1 MNNKIQA
8 VLDLF
13 AELDKVPRQSKHEE
27 KISAWLVEWA
37 EKHGLKAEKDKS
49 MNVLIHVPAT
59 KGYEDKPIV
68 VLQGHMD
75 MVCEKIA
82 GSAHDFSKDPI
93 KCIVDG
99 EWLKADGTTL
109 GADDGIALAMALLLA
124 TDKDVVHPPL
134 ELLFTID
141 EETGLTGAN
150 TLKPG
155 WLKGKI
161 LLNID
166 TEDEGVFTIGCAGG
180 RDTKIEFEFN
190 PVEGPANDKAYE
202 IKVWGLSG
210 GHSGVDINL
219 PRGNSNIITARLL
232 DEAARNAD
240 TKLVYIEGGSAH
252 NAIPRET
259 KAVISTDKDVSAVL
273 GALREKIIGEI
284 GYAEPNMKID
294 ITPVANNY
302 RNELDSADTDQ
313 LIGIMMAMPHGVAAM
328 SKDIEG
334 LPETS
339 NNFATIKMTM
349 PTSKSILRSE
359 TGKISILSSQR
370 SSVESKLDWISRKI
384 EAIATATASDHVKT
398 ETSDGYPSWEPN
410 MDSALNKKCVEIY
423 TKLFG
428 KAPKVEIIHAGLE
441 CGIIGSKNEGMDM
454 VSFGPTIKNPHTP
467 DERLE
472 IATVGKVWDF
482 TVELLKELCK

>member
-13 AELDKVPRQSKHEE
+13 EELNKVPRQSKHEE
-27 KISAWLVEWA
+27 KISKWLVEWA
-37 EKHGLKAEKDKS
+37 EKHGLKGERDES

-59 KGYEDKPIV
+59 PGCEDKPTV
-68 VLQGHMD
+68 VIQGHMD
-75 MVCEKIA
+75 MVCEKVA
-82 GSAHDFSKDPI
+82 GSSHDFSKDPI

-109 GADDGIALAMALLLA
+109 GADDGIALAMGMLLA

-155 WLKGKI
+155 WLTGKI

-180 RDTKIEFEFN
+180 RDTKIELECSSMA
-190 PVEGPANDKAYE
+190 VPADDKVYE
-202 IKVWGLSG
+202 IRVWGLSG

-219 PRGNSNIITARLL
+219 PRGNSNIIVARLL
-232 DEAARNAD
+232 DEAARNAA
-240 TKLVYIEGGSAH
+240 TKLIHIEGGSAH

-259 KAVISTDKDVSAVL
+259 KAIISTDKDVAAVL

-284 GYAEPNMKID
+284 GYAEPGMKID
-294 ITPVANNY
+294 IIPAANIY
-302 RNELDSADTDQ
+302 RNEINPEDTKK

-339 NNFATIKMTM
+339 NNFATIKM
-349 PTSKSILRSE
+349 SE
-359 TGKISILSSQR
+359 ARGLISDKKLVSILSSQR
-370 SSVESKLDWISRKI
+370 SSVESRLDWISRKI
-384 EAIATATASDHVKT
+384 ESIAVAAGAKTA
-398 ETSDGYPSWEPN
+398 TSDGYPSWEPN
-410 MDSALNKKCVEIY
+410 LESELNKKCVEIY
-423 TKLFG
+423 KKLFG
-428 KAPKVEIIHAGLE
+428 NEPKVEIIHAGLE

-472 IATVGKVWDF
+472 IATVGKVWTF
-482 TVELLKELCK
+482 CVELLKELSK

>member
-1 MNNKIQA
+1 MDKKIQA

-13 AELDKVPRQSKHEE
+13 EELNKVPRQSKHEE

-37 EKHGLKAEKDKS
+37 EKNGLKAERDES
-49 MNVLIHVPAT
+49 MNVLIKAPAT
-59 KGYEDKPIV
+59 PGYEDKPTV
-68 VLQGHMD
+68 VIQGHMD

-82 GSAHDFSKDPI
+82 GSSHDFSKDPI

-109 GADDGIALAMALLLA
+109 GADDGIALAMGLLLA
-124 TDKDVVHPPL
+124 TDKEVVHPPL

-155 WLKGKI
+155 WLSGKI

-180 RDTKIEFEFN
+180 RDTKIELECSS
-190 PVEGPANDKAYE
+190 VAVPADDKVYE
-202 IKVWGLSG
+202 IRAWGLAG

-219 PRGNSNIITARLL
+219 PRGNSNIIVARLL
-232 DEAARNAD
+232 DEAARNAAI
-240 TKLVYIEGGSAH
+240 KLIHIEGGSAH

-259 KAVISTDKDVSAVL
+259 KAIFSTDKDLSAAL
-273 GALREKIIGEI
+273 GALRSKIIGEI

-294 ITPVANNY
+294 INPVANIY
-302 RNELDSADTDQ
+302 RNEINPEDTKK
-313 LIGIMMAMPHGVAAM
+313 LIGIMMAMPHGVASM

-339 NNFATIKMTM
+339 NNFATIKM
-349 PTSKSILRSE
+349 SE
-359 TGKISILSSQR
+359 ARGLISDKKCVSILSSQR
-370 SSVESKLDWISRKI
+370 SSVESRLDWISRKI
-384 EAIATATASDHVKT
+384 EAIAVAAGAKTA
-398 ETSDGYPSWEPN
+398 TSDGYPSWEPN
-410 MDSALNKKCVEIY
+410 LESELNKKCVEIY
-423 TKLFG
+423 KKLFG
-428 KAPKVEIIHAGLE
+428 NEPKVEIIHAGLE

-472 IATVGKVWDF
+472 IATVGKVWTF
-482 TVELLKELCK
+482 CVELLKELCK

>member
-8 VLDLF
+8 VLNLF
-13 AELDKVPRQSKHEE
+13 EELDKVPRQSKHEE

-37 EKHGLKAEKDKS
+37 EKHGLKAERDES
-49 MNVLIHVPAT
+49 MNVLIKAPAT
-59 KGYEDKPIV
+59 PGYEDKPTV
-68 VLQGHMD
+68 VIQGHMD

-82 GSAHDFSKDPI
+82 GSSHDFSKDPI

-109 GADDGIALAMALLLA
+109 GADDGIALAMGLLLA
-124 TDKDVVHPPL
+124 TDPDVIHPPL

-155 WLKGKI
+155 WLSGKI

-180 RDTKIEFEFN
+180 RDTKIELECSSMA
-190 PVEGPANDKAYE
+190 VPADDKVYE
-202 IKVWGLSG
+202 IRAWGLAG

-219 PRGNSNIITARLL
+219 PRGNSNIIVARLL
-232 DEAARNAD
+232 DEAARNAA
-240 TKLVYIEGGSAH
+240 TKLIHIEGGSAH

-259 KAVISTDKDVSAVL
+259 KAIISTDKDVTAVL

-284 GYAEPNMKID
+284 GYAEPGMKID
-294 ITPVANNY
+294 INPVANIY
-302 RNELDSADTDQ
+302 RNEINPEDTKK

-339 NNFATIKMTM
+339 NNFATIKM
-349 PTSKSILRSE
+349 SE
-359 TGKISILSSQR
+359 ERGLISDKKLVSILSSQR
-370 SSVESKLDWISRKI
+370 SSVESRLDWISRKI
-384 EAIATATASDHVKT
+384 EAIAVAAGAKTA
-398 ETSDGYPSWEPN
+398 TSDGYPSWEPN
-410 MDSALNKKCVEIY
+410 LESALNKKCVEIY
-423 TKLFG
+423 KKLFG
-428 KAPKVEIIHAGLE
+428 NEPKVEIIHAGLE

-482 TVELLKELCK
+482 CVELLKELSK

>member
-27 KISAWLVEWA
+27 KISKWLVEWA
-37 EKHGLKAEKDKS
+37 EKHGLKAERDEF
-49 MNVLIHVPAT
+49 MNVLIHAPAT
-59 KGYEDKPIV
+59 PGYENKPTV
-68 VLQGHMD
+68 VIQGHMD

-82 GSAHDFSKDPI
+82 GSNHDFSKDPI

-109 GADDGIALAMALLLA
+109 GADDGIALAMGLLLA
-124 TDKDVVHPPL
+124 TDPEVVHPPL

-150 TLKPG
+150 TVKPG

-161 LLNID
+161 MLNID

-180 RDTKIEFEFN
+180 RDTKIEMAYT
-190 PVEGPANDKAYE
+190 PAEIPAAYKAYDLR
-202 IKVWGLSG
+202 VWGLYG

-219 PRGNSNIITARLL
+219 PRGNSNIIAARFL
-232 DEAARNAD
+232 DEFLRNA
-240 TKLVYIEGGSAH
+240 KMQIVCINGGSAH

-259 KAVISTDKDVSAVL
+259 NVRFAADKDVTAQFSAL
-273 GALREKIIGEI
+273 KEKIFSEI
-284 GYAEPNMKID
+284 GYAETGMKID
-294 ITPVANNY
+294 LTPAENKGLKGLSL
-302 RNELDSADTDQ
+302 EDSAKFT
-313 LIGIMMAMPHGVAAM
+313 GIMMAMPHGVAAM

-339 NNFATIKMTM
+339 NNFATVKT
-349 PTSKSILRSE
+349 TE
-359 TGKISILSSQR
+359 NTVSILSSQR
-370 SSVESKLDWISRKI
+370 SSVESKLDWLSRKI
-384 EAIATATASDHVKT
+384 EGIAVAAGAKTA
-398 ETSDGYPSWEPN
+398 TSDGDPSWEPN
-410 MDSALNKKCVEIY
+410 MESALNKKCVEIY
-423 TKLFG
+423 TRLFG

-441 CGIIGSKNEGMDM
+441 CGIIGSKHEGMDM

-482 TVELLKELCK
+482 CVELLKELCK

>member
-1 MNNKIQA
+1 MDKKIQA

-13 AELDKVPRQSKHEE
+13 EEINKVPRQSKHEE

-37 EKHGLKAEKDKS
+37 EKHGLEAERDES
-49 MNVLIHVPAT
+49 MNVLIKAPAT
-59 KGYEDKPIV
+59 PGYEDKPTV
-68 VLQGHMD
+68 VMQGHMD

-82 GSAHDFSKDPI
+82 GSSHDFSKDPI

-109 GADDGIALAMALLLA
+109 GADDGIALAMSMLLA

-155 WLKGKI
+155 WLTGKI

-180 RDTKIEFEFN
+180 RDTKIEMEYT
-190 PVEGPANDKAYE
+190 PVEVPAGDKVYE
-202 IKVWGLSG
+202 MKVWGLSG

-219 PRGNSNIITARLL
+219 PRGNSNIIAARLL
-232 DEAARNAD
+232 DEAARNAA
-240 TKLVYIEGGSAH
+240 TKLVFIEGGSAH

-259 KAVISTDKDVSAVL
+259 KAVFSTDKDVSSVLAV
-273 GALREKIIGEI
+273 LREKIIGEI

-294 ITPVANNY
+294 INPVVNNY
-302 RNELDSADTDQ
+302 RNELNIEDTKKF
-313 LIGIMMAMPHGVAAM
+313 IGIMMAMPHGVAAM

-349 PTSKSILRSE
+349 PASKGGLLRSE
-359 TGKISILSSQR
+359 TGTISILSSQR

-384 EAIATATASDHVKT
+384 EAIATASGAKTA
-398 ETSDGYPSWEPN
+398 TSDGYPSWEPN

-423 TKLFG
+423 KKLFG
-428 KAPKVEIIHAGLE
+428 NEPKVEIIHAGLE

-472 IATVGKVWDF
+472 IATVGKVWTF
-482 TVELLKELCK
+482 CVELLKELSK

>member
-13 AELDKVPRQSKHEE
+13 EELNKVPRQSKHEE

-37 EKHGLKAEKDKS
+37 EKNGLKAERDES
-49 MNVLIHVPAT
+49 MNVLIHAPAT
-59 KGYEDKPIV
+59 PGYEDKPTV
-68 VLQGHMD
+68 VIQGHMD

-82 GSAHDFSKDPI
+82 GSSHDFSKDPI

-109 GADDGIALAMALLLA
+109 GADDGIALAMGMLLA
-124 TDKDVVHPPL
+124 TDKDVIHPPL

-155 WLKGKI
+155 WLTGKI

-180 RDTKIEFEFN
+180 RDTKIEFEYE
-190 PVEGPANDKAYE
+190 PVEVPADDKFFYE
-202 IKVWGLSG
+202 LRVWGLSG

-219 PRGNSNIITARLL
+219 PRGNSNMITARIL
-232 DEAARNAD
+232 DEAARNAAM
-240 TKLVYIEGGSAH
+240 KLIFIEGGSAH

-259 KAVISTDKDVSAVL
+259 KAVFSTDKDVAAVL

-294 ITPVANNY
+294 ITPVANNF
-302 RNELDSADTDQ
+302 RNELSEKDTKK
-313 LIGIMMAMPHGVAAM
+313 LVGIMMAMPHGVAAM
-328 SKDIEG
+328 SKDVEG

-349 PTSKSILRSE
+349 PTSRGGLLRSE
-359 TGKISILSSQR
+359 TGKVSILSSQR
-370 SSVESKLDWISRKI
+370 SSVESKLDWLSRKI
-384 EAIATATASDHVKT
+384 EGIAVAAGAKA

-410 MDSALNKKCVEIY
+410 MESALNKKCVEIY

-428 KAPKVEIIHAGLE
+428 SAPKVEIIHAGLE

-482 TVELLKELCK
+482 CVELLKELSK

>member
-13 AELDKVPRQSKHEE
+13 AELNKVPRQSKHEE

-37 EKHGLKAEKDKS
+37 EKHGLKAERDES
-49 MNVLIHVPAT
+49 MNVLIKAPAT
-59 KGYEDKPIV
+59 PGYEDKPTV
-68 VLQGHMD
+68 VIQGHMD

-82 GSAHDFSKDPI
+82 GSSHDFSKDPI

-109 GADDGIALAMALLLA
+109 GADDGIALAMGLLLA
-124 TDKDVVHPPL
+124 TDPDVIHPPL

-155 WLKGKI
+155 WLSGKI

-180 RDTKIEFEFN
+180 RDTKIELECSSTA
-190 PVEGPANDKAYE
+190 VPADDKVYE
-202 IKVWGLSG
+202 IRVWGLSG

-219 PRGNSNIITARLL
+219 PRGNSNIIVARLL
-232 DEAARNAD
+232 DEAARNAA
-240 TKLVYIEGGSAH
+240 TKLIHIEGGSAH

-259 KAVISTDKDVSAVL
+259 KAIISTDKDIAAVL
-273 GALREKIIGEI
+273 GTLREKIIGEI
-284 GYAEPNMKID
+284 GYAEPGMKID
-294 ITPVANNY
+294 INPVANIY
-302 RNELDSADTDQ
+302 RNEINPEDTKK

-339 NNFATIKMTM
+339 NNFATIKM
-349 PTSKSILRSE
+349 SE
-359 TGKISILSSQR
+359 ARGLISDKKLVSILSSQR
-370 SSVESKLDWISRKI
+370 SSVESRLDWISRKI
-384 EAIATATASDHVKT
+384 EAIAVAAGAKTA
-398 ETSDGYPSWEPN
+398 TSDGYPSWEPN
-410 MDSALNKKCVEIY
+410 LESELNKKCVEIY
-423 TKLFG
+423 KKLFG
-428 KAPKVEIIHAGLE
+428 NEPKVEIIHAGLE

-482 TVELLKELCK
+482 CVELLKELSK

>member
-1 MNNKIQA
+1 MDKKIQA

-13 AELDKVPRQSKHEE
+13 EELNKVPRQSKHEE

-37 EKHGLKAEKDKS
+37 EKNGLKAERDES
-49 MNVLIHVPAT
+49 MNVLIKAPAT
-59 KGYEDKPIV
+59 PGYEDKPTV
-68 VLQGHMD
+68 VIQGHMD

-82 GSAHDFSKDPI
+82 GSSHDFSKDPI
-93 KCIVDG
+93 KCIVNG

-109 GADDGIALAMALLLA
+109 GADDGIALAMGLLLA
-124 TDKDVVHPPL
+124 TDKEVVHPPL

-155 WLKGKI
+155 WLSGKI

-180 RDTKIEFEFN
+180 RDTKIEMEYT
-190 PVEGPANDKAYE
+190 PVEVPAGDKVYE
-202 IKVWGLSG
+202 MKVWGLSG

-219 PRGNSNIITARLL
+219 PRGNSNIIAARLL
-232 DEAARNAD
+232 DEAARNAA
-240 TKLVYIEGGSAH
+240 TKLIFIEGGSAH

-259 KAVISTDKDVSAVL
+259 KAVFSTDKDVSSVLAV
-273 GALREKIIGEI
+273 LREKIIGEI

-294 ITPVANNY
+294 INPVVNNY
-302 RNELDSADTDQ
+302 RNELNIEDTKKF
-313 LIGIMMAMPHGVAAM
+313 IGIMMAMPHGVAAM

-349 PTSKSILRSE
+349 PASKGSLLRSE
-359 TGKISILSSQR
+359 TGTISILSSQR
-370 SSVESKLDWISRKI
+370 SSVESRLDWISRKI
-384 EAIATATASDHVKT
+384 EAIAVAAGAKTA
-398 ETSDGYPSWEPN
+398 TSDGYPSWEPN

-423 TKLFG
+423 KKLFG
-428 KAPKVEIIHAGLE
+428 NEPKVEIIHAGLE

-482 TVELLKELCK
+482 CVALLEELSK

>member
-27 KISAWLVEWA
+27 KISVWLVEWA
-37 EKHGLKAEKDKS
+37 EKHGLKAERDES
-49 MNVLIHVPAT
+49 MNVLIHAPAT
-59 KGYEDKPIV
+59 PGYEDKPIV

-82 GSAHDFSKDPI
+82 GSTHDFSKDPI

-180 RDTKIEFEFN
+180 RDTKIEFEFT
-190 PVEGPANDKAYE
+190 PVEVPASDKAYE

-219 PRGNSNIITARLL
+219 PRGNSNIIAARLL

-240 TKLVYIEGGSAH
+240 TKLIYVEGGSAH

-259 KAVISTDKDVSAVL
+259 KVVFSTDKDVAAVL
-273 GALREKIIGEI
+273 GHLREQIITEI

-294 ITPVANNY
+294 ITPVVNNY
-302 RNELDSADTDQ
+302 REELSLKDTKKI
-313 LIGIMMAMPHGVAAM
+313 IGIMMAMPHGVAAM

-349 PTSKSILRSE
+349 PASKSILRSE
-359 TGKISILSSQR
+359 NGKISILSSQR
-370 SSVESKLDWISRKI
+370 SSVASKLEWISRKI
-384 EAIATATASDHVKT
+384 EAIAISAGAKTA
-398 ETSDGYPSWEPN
+398 TSDGYPSWEPN

>member
-13 AELDKVPRQSKHEE
+13 EELDKVPRQSKHEE
-27 KISAWLVEWA
+27 KISKWLVEWA
-37 EKHGLKAEKDKS
+37 EKHGLKAERDEF
-49 MNVLIHVPAT
+49 MNVLIHAPAT
-59 KGYEDKPIV
+59 PGYEDKPIV
-68 VLQGHMD
+68 VIQGHMD

-99 EWLKADGTTL
+99 EWLRADGTTL
-109 GADDGIALAMALLLA
+109 GADDGIALAMGLLLA

-150 TLKPG
+150 TVKPG

-161 LLNID
+161 MLNID

-180 RDTKIEFEFN
+180 RDTKIEFEYE
-190 PVEGPANDKAYE
+190 PVEVPADDKFFYE
-202 IKVWGLSG
+202 LKVWGLSG

-219 PRGNSNIITARLL
+219 PRGNSNIIAARIL
-232 DEAARNAD
+232 DEAARNAA
-240 TKLVYIEGGSAH
+240 TKLISIEGGSAH

-259 KAVISTDKDVSAVL
+259 KAVFSTDKDVTVVL
-273 GALREKIIGEI
+273 GALRGKIIGEI

-294 ITPVANNY
+294 ITPVPNNY
-302 RNELDSADTDQ
+302 RNELSQKDTEK

-328 SKDIEG
+328 SKDVEG

-349 PTSKSILRSE
+349 PTGRGGLLRSE
-359 TGKISILSSQR
+359 TGKVSILSSQR
-370 SSVESKLDWISRKI
+370 SSIESKLDWLSRKI
-384 EAIATATASDHVKT
+384 EGIAVAAGAKTA
-398 ETSDGYPSWEPN
+398 TSDGYPSWEPN

-441 CGIIGSKNEGMDM
+441 CGIIGSKHEGMDM

-482 TVELLKELCK
+482 CVELLKELSK

>member
-1 MNNKIQA
+1 MDKKIQA

-13 AELDKVPRQSKHEE
+13 EEINKVPRQSKHEE
-27 KISAWLVEWA
+27 KISKWLVEWA
-37 EKHGLKAEKDKS
+37 EKNGLKAERDES
-49 MNVLIHVPAT
+49 MNVLMHAPAT
-59 KGYEDKPIV
+59 PGYEDRPTV

-82 GSAHDFSKDPI
+82 GSSHDFSKDPI

-109 GADDGIALAMALLLA
+109 GADDGIALAMGMLLA

-155 WLKGKI
+155 WLTGKI

-180 RDTKIEFEFN
+180 RDTKIELEYT
-190 PVEGPANDKAYE
+190 PVEVPADDKVYE
-202 IKVWGLSG
+202 IRAWGLSG

-219 PRGNSNIITARLL
+219 PRGNSNIIVARLL
-232 DEAARNAD
+232 DEAARNAE

-259 KAVISTDKDVSAVL
+259 KAVISTDKDVAAVL
-273 GALREKIIGEI
+273 GTLREKIISEI

-294 ITPVANNY
+294 IIPVTNNY
-302 RNELDSADTDQ
+302 RNELNAKDTKK

-339 NNFATIKMTM
+339 NNFATIKMMM
-349 PTSKSILRSE
+349 PAGKGGLLRSE
-359 TGKISILSSQR
+359 TGTVSILSSQR
-370 SSVESKLDWISRKI
+370 SSVESRLDWISRKI
-384 EAIATATASDHVKT
+384 EAIAVAAGAKT
-398 ETSDGYPSWEPN
+398 GTSDGYPSWEPN
-410 MDSALNKKCVEIY
+410 MESPLNKKCVEIY

-428 KAPKVEIIHAGLE
+428 NAPKVEVIHAGLE

-472 IATVGKVWDF
+472 IATVGQVWTF
-482 TVELLKELCK
+482 CVELLKELCK

>member
-1 MNNKIQA
+1 MDKKIQA

-13 AELDKVPRQSKHEE
+13 EELDKVPRQSKHEE

-37 EKHGLKAEKDKS
+37 EKHGLKAERDES
-49 MNVLIHVPAT
+49 MNVLIKAPAT
-59 KGYEDKPIV
+59 PGYEDKPTV
-68 VLQGHMD
+68 VIQGHMD

-82 GSAHDFSKDPI
+82 GSSHDFSKDPI

-109 GADDGIALAMALLLA
+109 GADDGIALAMGLLLA
-124 TDKDVVHPPL
+124 TDKEVVHPPL

-155 WLKGKI
+155 WLSGKI

-180 RDTKIEFEFN
+180 RDTKIELPYTPIEV
-190 PVEGPANDKAYE
+190 PVDDKVYE
-202 IKVWGLSG
+202 IRVWGLAG

-219 PRGNSNIITARLL
+219 PRGNSNIIVARLL
-232 DEAARNAD
+232 DEAARTSK
-240 TKLVYIEGGSAH
+240 TKLIHIEGGSAH

-259 KAVISTDKDVSAVL
+259 KAVISTYKDVAAAL
-273 GALREKIIGEI
+273 GTLREKIIGEI

-294 ITPVANNY
+294 INPVANNY
-302 RNELDSADTDQ
+302 RNELNDRDTKK

-349 PTSKSILRSE
+349 PAKEKNSRGT
-359 TGKISILSSQR
+359 ISILSSQR

-384 EAIATATASDHVKT
+384 EAIGFAAGAETA
-398 ETSDGYPSWEPN
+398 TSDGYPSWEPN
-410 MDSALNKKCVEIY
+410 LESELNKKCVEIY
-423 TKLFG
+423 KKLFG
-428 KAPKVEIIHAGLE
+428 NEPKVEIIHAGLE

-472 IATVGKVWDF
+472 IATVGKVWIF
-482 TVELLKELCK
+482 CVELLKELCK

>member
-27 KISAWLVEWA
+27 KISKWLVEWA
-37 EKHGLKAEKDKS
+37 EKHGLKAERDES
-49 MNVLIHVPAT
+49 MNVLIHAPAT
-59 KGYEDKPIV
+59 PGYEDKPTV
-68 VLQGHMD
+68 VIQGHMD

-82 GSAHDFSKDPI
+82 GSSHDFSKDPI

-109 GADDGIALAMALLLA
+109 GADDGIALAMGMLLA

-180 RDTKIEFEFN
+180 RDTKIELPYT
-190 PVEGPANDKAYE
+190 PVEVPVDDKVYE
-202 IKVWGLSG
+202 IRVWGLAG

-219 PRGNSNIITARLL
+219 PRGNSNIIVARLL
-232 DEAARNAD
+232 DEAARNAEI
-240 TKLVYIEGGSAH
+240 KLIHIEGGSAH

-259 KAVISTDKDVSAVL
+259 KAIISTDKDVAAVL
-273 GALREKIIGEI
+273 GHLREQIISEI

-294 ITPVANNY
+294 ITPVVNNY
-302 RNELDSADTDQ
+302 REELSLKDTKKI
-313 LIGIMMAMPHGVAAM
+313 IGIMMAMPHGVAAM

-349 PTSKSILRSE
+349 PASKSILRSE
-359 TGKISILSSQR
+359 NGKISILSSQR
-370 SSVESKLDWISRKI
+370 SSVASKLEWISRKI
-384 EAIATATASDHVKT
+384 EAIAISAGAKTA
-398 ETSDGYPSWEPN
+398 TSDGYPSWEPN

-482 TVELLKELCK
+482 CVELLKELSK